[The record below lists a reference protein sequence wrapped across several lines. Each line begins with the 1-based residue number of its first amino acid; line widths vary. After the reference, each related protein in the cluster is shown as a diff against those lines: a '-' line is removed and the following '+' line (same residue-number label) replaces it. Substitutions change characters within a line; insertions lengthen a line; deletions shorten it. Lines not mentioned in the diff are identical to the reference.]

1 MQIFFKNVNQTKKD
15 ALKLQNSK
23 KYTKWLHIKN
33 IEENR
38 HLKSESFNSKYIINI
53 FKNPN
58 KTQQRS
64 PKALIVFSIGQQRG
78 GPEFSEICFNFEF
91 VEDNKE
97 IIYLDID
104 LNVGCKTQ
112 DFLCLDSQW
121 IIHLQFQ
128 VCTASCQYFL
138 TSMVKLIQSC
148 WEYIGE
154 GADRVDPTCIL
165 PSDISALL
173 SSNLTNSC
181 TWTVG
186 ELES

>member
-64 PKALIVFSIGQQRG
+64 PKAPKI
-78 GPEFSEICFNFEF
+78 
-91 VEDNKE
+91 
-97 IIYLDID
+97 
-104 LNVGCKTQ
+104 
-112 DFLCLDSQW
+112 
-121 IIHLQFQ
+121 
-128 VCTASCQYFL
+128 
-138 TSMVKLIQSC
+138 
-148 WEYIGE
+148 
-154 GADRVDPTCIL
+154 
-165 PSDISALL
+165 
-173 SSNLTNSC
+173 
-181 TWTVG
+181 
-186 ELES
+186 